1 MSFTVKSRDCA
12 AFRQSANRLRSRSQ
26 ARAGP
31 GSMADRGVTHTGRL
45 AAGIRDDEREL
56 APEI

>member
-12 AFRQSANRLRSRSQ
+12 AFRQSASRLSSRSQ

-31 GSMADRGVTHTGRL
+31 GSMAGPGVTHTGHL
-45 AAGIRDDEREL
+45 GAGTQDHGRAL

>member
-12 AFRQSANRLRSRSQ
+12 ALRQSASRLRSRSQ
-26 ARAGP
+26 AKAGP
-31 GSMADRGVTHTGRL
+31 GSMADRDVTHTGHV
-45 AAGIRDDEREL
+45 AAGTRDDEREP